1 MLLPVILV
9 TVGDLPLIEP
19 TIIAFAFQ
27 LDLEADQ
34 TDLPEPISL
43 ADRFRSLS
51 QTFFSRTE
59 CCCNKGR
66 VQEVPAWT
74 KEDKRASKGVKASA
88 GESQTHVTNIQHDPR
103 TDRIL
108 KNPIGFIFKE

>member
-1 MLLPVILV
+1 LNHHHRFCI
-9 TVGDLPLIEP
+9 
-19 TIIAFAFQ
+19 Q

-51 QTFFSRTE
+51 QTFSARTDVVVT
-59 CCCNKGR
+59 GQ

-74 KEDKRASKGVKASA
+74 KEDKRASK
-88 GESQTHVTNIQHDPR
+88 E
-103 TDRIL
+103 
-108 KNPIGFIFKE
+108 